1 MTEQKTIETPQRKRM
16 MVSAYACEP
25 GKGSEIGVGWHW
37 VLELSRTFDLWVLTR
52 ANNRPPIHEWLSAHP
67 GYKHIHFVYF
77 DLPERDL
84 RRKHGIRGVHRY
96 YLKWTRKSD
105 AVIRRVMADNEIPN
119 FLHLTYGNALWP
131 VSGAGEAANFIWGP
145 IGGLETVPREYS
157 RRYALRSRVAET
169 VRRMAARIMPLTP
182 AFRRRCAAARLI
194 ICKTD
199 ITRGKLPEAAR
210 KRAVVMTDVAADPE
224 PWCRYVGAK
233 QSDSQSVHAIMVGKM
248 DAWRGFDIAIEA
260 VARARQAGAEVTL
273 SIIGGGTEKARLR
286 KLAERI
292 GVADYVTFHGQITME
307 EYRQEMHRAD
317 VVLNPSLREGA
328 VTVAF
333 DAVAAGKPLIA
344 IDTAGYTR
352 NFHPDHAIILPQALR
367 TDTVKT
373 IADAL
378 IKLRVPAV
386 RHRMSEAAVR
396 RAAALSWER
405 HGEEIR
411 ALIDSV
417 TI

>member
-1 MTEQKTIETPQRKRM
+1 MTEQKVADPTQRKRL

-37 VLELSRTFDLWVLTR
+37 VLELSRRFDLWVLTR
-52 ANNRPPIHEWLSAHP
+52 ANNRAPIHDWLTAHP

-84 RRKHGIRGVHRY
+84 RRKHGIKGVHRY

-105 AVIRRVMADNEIPN
+105 AVIRRVMADNDIPN
-119 FLHLTYGNALWP
+119 FLHLTYGNSLWP
-131 VSGAGEAANFIWGP
+131 VSRAGEDANFIWGP
-145 IGGLETVPREYS
+145 IGGLETVPRGFS
-157 RRYALRSRVAET
+157 RRYAFRARLAET
-169 VRRMAARIMPLTP
+169 VRRLATRVLPLTRS
-182 AFRRRCAAARLI
+182 FRRRCAAARLI

-199 ITRGKLPEAAR
+199 ITRLKLPKDAR
-210 KRAVVMTDVAADPE
+210 QRAVVMTDVAADPE
-224 PWCRYVGAK
+224 EWRLPVSLK
-233 QSDSQSVHAIMVGKM
+233 PSDSQSVHAIMVGKM
-248 DAWRGFDIAIEA
+248 DAWRGFDLAIEA
-260 VARARQAGAEVTL
+260 LAKARCQGTEATL
-273 SIIGGGTEKARLR
+273 SIIGRGTDKPRLR
-286 KLAERI
+286 GLAEKL
-292 GVADYVTFHGQITME
+292 GVTDYVTFHGHISMTDYQS
-307 EYRQEMHRAD
+307 EMQRAD

-344 IDTAGYTR
+344 IDTTGYTH
-352 NFHPDHAIILPQALR
+352 NFHPDHAIILPPASR
-367 TDTVKT
+367 IETVKA
-373 IADAL
+373 IAEAL
-378 IKLRVPAV
+378 TRLRVPAV

-396 RAAALSWER
+396 RAEALSWER